1 LILEPPVIVRIEAWV
16 WKAFLCCYVAS
27 FLSVVGVEG
36 ILFVELAGSM
46 LLAEFAKIAGG
57 WLWCNDTTEV
67 GLGCLDRLVGKMRDK
82 DIVGGGIDADA
93 FLVGEGCQWHTT
105 ILLALCAPH

>member
-1 LILEPPVIVRIEAWV
+1 
-16 WKAFLCCYVAS
+16 
-27 FLSVVGVEG
+27 
-36 ILFVELAGSM
+36 M

-105 ILLALCAPH
+105 ILLALCAPNWFVALEPVLAGWLLVFFSLLMTCGGGALGDDWL